1 MMFCAL
7 SKAKG
12 IDIKMNKK
20 IENTNLYIKLIIAI
34 LFVLFLFSL
43 LYTNTCKI
51 EELKKEVI
59 AQGKECYVLCKS
71 QSSSFF
77 SNKPK
82 GILLKS
88 DTLSSFLEACTEND
102 FILDSTKTFL
112 CNNALL
118 GNSISDTNINFNIDL
133 LSFPASRIDS
143 VYHCY
148 YYEGIYYALDF
159 VDFDE

>member
-1 MMFCAL
+1 
-7 SKAKG
+7 
-12 IDIKMNKK
+12 MNKK

-77 SNKPK
+77 
-82 GILLKS
+82 
-88 DTLSSFLEACTEND
+88 F
-102 FILDSTKTFL
+102 
-112 CNNALL
+112 
-118 GNSISDTNINFNIDL
+118 
-133 LSFPASRIDS
+133 
-143 VYHCY
+143 
-148 YYEGIYYALDF
+148 
-159 VDFDE
+159 